1 MTERLKKELDKIA
14 AHRAKIRREENKRSY
29 VTHTP
34 KEELQLLG
42 KRSRSHLRDE
52 DLRRLLKR

>member
-14 AHRAKIRREENKRSY
+14 THRAMQRREANKKSY
-29 VTHTP
+29 VIHTP
-34 KEELQLLG
+34 KEELRFIG

-52 DLRRLLKR
+52 DLRRLLKK